1 MGAPGESFT
10 VEKEVLDHPRG
21 LQSATDLLS
30 MAQITLSE
38 RGTQRDCASTGERSM
53 AATVKAF
60 NALTGLNLTEE
71 NGWEFMVLL
80 KMVRG
85 RQGSTRADD
94 YVDLASYGALL
105 GECKLK
111 QT

>member
-1 MGAPGESFT
+1 M
-10 VEKEVLDHPRG
+10 K
-21 LQSATDLLS
+21 ATEILELS
-30 MAQITLSE
+30 RSTLVE
-38 RGTQRDCASTGERSM
+38 RGTQRDCVETGERSM
-53 AATVKAF
+53 ASTVKAF
-60 NALTGLNLTEE
+60 NALTGHNLTEE

-85 RQGSTRADD
+85 RQGATRADD

-111 QT
+111 K